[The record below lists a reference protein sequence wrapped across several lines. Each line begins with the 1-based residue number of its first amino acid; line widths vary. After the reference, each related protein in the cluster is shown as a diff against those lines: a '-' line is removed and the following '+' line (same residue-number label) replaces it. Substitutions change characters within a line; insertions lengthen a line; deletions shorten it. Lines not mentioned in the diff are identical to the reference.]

1 MLCVLCDFECDFSLE
16 NIINNWKICQK
27 HKEEI
32 EMEIRFGKFK
42 GKTIEEVAGNEEGI
56 NYLNWLREK
65 QDPNDPKFGKSNK
78 KMIDEIN
85 RVLSNKTVYI
95 SDKPSNQE
103 KNKTSTYSN
112 QTSENNEILKKI
124 YNDIQLIKARLEIE
138 PEEKQEKEQLPF

>member
-1 MLCVLCDFECDFSLE
+1 
-16 NIINNWKICQK
+16 
-27 HKEEI
+27 
-32 EMEIRFGKFK
+32 MEIRFGKFK